1 MEPNGFEIVPYYME
15 SNNNNQK
22 TGVKMKHTEGQWVVQ
37 NPYHKTGVR
46 VSKKITKGS
55 AGKIYYQYASI
66 ADITEGEFGGEQE
79 ANANLI
85 ALAPEMFDALN
96 NILNY
101 FSEYE
106 DDYNEKLEC
115 FENARKVI
123 DRAEEK

>member
-1 MEPNGFEIVPYYME
+1 
-15 SNNNNQK
+15 
-22 TGVKMKHTEGQWVVQ
+22 MKHTEGQWVVQ

-85 ALAPEMFDALN
+85 ALAPEMLQELKAIELGLN
-96 NILNY
+96 HTDSDWAKERLGY
-101 FSEYE
+101 V
-106 DDYNEKLEC
+106 
-115 FENARKVI
+115 RKI
-123 DRAEEK
+123 IAWAEGK